1 MTERDRE
8 RILIVDDDP
17 GFRRLLETILRGEG
31 YRVELAGSVREGMAA
46 ARRTQFPLVL
56 SDLKLPDGDGI
67 QMLRWLRENSP
78 STAVILI
85 TAFGT
90 VGSAVEAMKLGA
102 EDYLGKPLA
111 SPDELR
117 LLVRR
122 TLDRR
127 QMEQE
132 REALVEQQD
141 SAPCTELIAEDP
153 AMRAVLQLVSK
164 VAPTDATVLITG
176 ESGTG
181 KELIARCIHRQSHRA
196 GHVFVAVNCAALTAS
211 LIESELFGHEKGAF
225 TGAASQHQGRF
236 ERAHK
241 GTIFLDEIGELD
253 ANLQAKLLR
262 VLQERTLERVGGTR
276 EIEVDVR
283 VVAATNRNLLRMV
296 GEGKFREDLYYRLNL
311 FPVAL
316 PALRERPADILPL
329 ATAFFQRAK
338 RRLGKPPGS
347 ISPEAAHLLRAYH
360 WPGNVRE
367 LENTMERAA
376 ILSEGDLLPGDL
388 PGLVPPAA
396 GAEPLLTAAQPAPG
410 LAKTVRELEK
420 EAILAALKANHGN
433 RTRSA
438 AQLGISLRTLQYRLK
453 EYGLGDIE

>member
-132 REALVEQQD
+132 REALVEQQEA
-141 SAPCTELIAEDP
+141 APCTELIAEDP

-296 GEGKFREDLYYRLNL
+296 GEGRFREDLYYRLNL

-338 RRLGKPPGS
+338 RRLGKPLAS

-388 PGLVPPAA
+388 PGLVLPAA
-396 GAEPLLTAAQPAPG
+396 AADPLLTAAQPAPG
-410 LAKTVRELEK
+410 SAKTVRELEK

-453 EYGLGDIE
+453 EYGLGDVE